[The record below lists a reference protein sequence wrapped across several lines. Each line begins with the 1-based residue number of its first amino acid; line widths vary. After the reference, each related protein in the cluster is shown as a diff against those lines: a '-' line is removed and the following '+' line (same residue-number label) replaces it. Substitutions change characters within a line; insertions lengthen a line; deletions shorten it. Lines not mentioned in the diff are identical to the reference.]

1 MLPDCYVFLIDHS
14 YDEFVRN
21 TPFDLCF
28 IGTLNVL
35 IMNLQFIWIRGVQI
49 QSSLAVIQE
58 GFPSY
63 QTQNVFSTW

>member
-1 MLPDCYVFLIDHS
+1 MHPDCYVFLIDYS

-35 IMNLQFIWIRGVQI
+35 IMNL
-49 QSSLAVIQE
+49 
-58 GFPSY
+58 
-63 QTQNVFSTW
+63 